1 MRVQGFKRKGLS
13 LAEIVLSL
21 GLLSVIIL
29 VLAGLSY
36 SAATANQKSEHL
48 AVALQ
53 LANQQ
58 LRRAAQAAAVD
69 TAFWNSDHLS
79 VPWTTGSVKM
89 GSTTY
94 EYEVFDQ
101 TLLDD
106 SGQPLGES
114 TSSRVKKMDIVV
126 TWFGQGARVGQGER
140 VARASC
146 LVNEGG

>member
-1 MRVQGFKRKGLS
+1 M
-13 LAEIVLSL
+13 
-21 GLLSVIIL
+21 
-29 VLAGLSY
+29 
-36 SAATANQKSEHL
+36 
-48 AVALQ
+48 
-53 LANQQ
+53 ANQQ
-58 LRRAAQAAAVD
+58 LRKAAQAAAVD
-69 TAFWNSDHLS
+69 TTFWDSDHLA
-79 VPWTTGSVKM
+79 VPWASGSVNL

-114 TSSRVKKMDIVV
+114 TSTRVKKMDIVV
-126 TWFGQGARVGQGER
+126 TWFGQEARVGHGER